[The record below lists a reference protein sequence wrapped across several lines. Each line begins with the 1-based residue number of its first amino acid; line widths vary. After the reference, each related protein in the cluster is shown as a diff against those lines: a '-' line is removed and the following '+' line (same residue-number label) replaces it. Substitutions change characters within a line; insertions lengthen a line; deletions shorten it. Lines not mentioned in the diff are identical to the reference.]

1 MLGRR
6 DHRPAHYRDTEDLT
20 FWAGSAIFNLMGTK
34 SESEARLEMI
44 RRVKMSLEVTIDD
57 EAEVEAQQAE
67 LIDMATVIIDE
78 LGLKYIGGESTL
90 LELTED

>member
-1 MLGRR
+1 
-6 DHRPAHYRDTEDLT
+6 
-20 FWAGSAIFNLMGTK
+20 MGTK

>member
-1 MLGRR
+1 
-6 DHRPAHYRDTEDLT
+6 
-20 FWAGSAIFNLMGTK
+20 
-34 SESEARLEMI
+34 MI

-78 LGLKYIGGESTL
+78 LGLKYIGGDSTL

>member
-1 MLGRR
+1 
-6 DHRPAHYRDTEDLT
+6 LT
-20 FWAGSAIFNLMGTK
+20 FWAGSVTVDPMETR
-34 SESEARLEMI
+34 SESEARLELI
-44 RRVKMSLEVTIDD
+44 RRVKTSLEVTVGD

-67 LIDMATVIIDE
+67 LIDMATVIVDE